1 MPFGWCGFHEQSRFV
16 VKVTH
21 FFVEGKKRMKRT
33 LTLLGLGLMLSAP
46 VVFAQKP
53 MDQASEKAVQI
64 TQGPTIS
71 NITGN
76 SATINWTTNS
86 AGANHVRYRVA
97 GSNSAWK
104 SAYASGGGT
113 SHSLQLT
120 GLEPGKTYE
129 WQILTR
135 DGDLRTAGQFQ
146 SAATANGT
154 APDVNANAGG
164 VPAAPAPA
172 SGDTSNGKT
181 PLYRSSNST
190 GNLHLYTSNAGEQNA
205 NGFHAEG
212 ITGYLLPSQG
222 SGTVPLYRMTGSNGD
237 TLLTQA
243 SNERS
248 AMQAR
253 GYRDD
258 GIIGYIAT
266 SQAPGTLPLY
276 RLSNPDGSAH
286 FYTASASEKSQFQ
299 SQGWKD
305 EGVVGYLWQQ

>member
-1 MPFGWCGFHEQSRFV
+1 
-16 VKVTH
+16 
-21 FFVEGKKRMKRT
+21 MKRT
-33 LTLLGLGLMLSAP
+33 LMLLGLGLMLSAP
-46 VVFAQKP
+46 IAFAQKP
-53 MDQASEKAVQI
+53 MDQASEKTVQI

-76 SATINWTTNS
+76 SATINWTTNT

-113 SHSLQLT
+113 NHSLQLT

-154 APDVNANAGG
+154 APDVNANAG
-164 VPAAPAPA
+164 AAPASPA
-172 SGDTSNGKT
+172 PGSSDTSNGKV
-181 PLYRSSNST
+181 PLYRSANST
-190 GNLHLYTSNAGEQNA
+190 GNLHLYTSNAGEQNS

-222 SGTVPLYRMTGSNGD
+222 SGTAPLYRMTGSNGD

-258 GIIGYIAT
+258 GVIGYIAT

-276 RLSNPDGSAH
+276 RLSSPDGSAH

>member
-1 MPFGWCGFHEQSRFV
+1 
-16 VKVTH
+16 
-21 FFVEGKKRMKRT
+21 MKRT
-33 LTLLGLGLMLSAP
+33 LTILGLGLMLSAP
-46 VVFAQKP
+46 VAFAQKQ

-71 NITGN
+71 NVSGN
-76 SATINWTTNS
+76 SATINWTTNA

-113 SHSLQLT
+113 NHSLQLT

-146 SAATANGT
+146 SAATAGGT
-154 APDVNANAGG
+154 APNVNANAS
-164 VPAAPAPA
+164 APAYPA
-172 SGDTSNGKT
+172 PGTSNEGKV

-190 GNLHLYTSNAGEQNA
+190 GNLHLYTTNAGEQNA

-212 ITGYLLPSQG
+212 TTGYLLSSQG

-237 TLLTQA
+237 TFLTQE
-243 SNERS
+243 SNERT
-248 AMQAR
+248 AMQAH
-253 GYRDD
+253 GYSDN
-258 GIIGYIAT
+258 GIVGYIAST
-266 SQAPGTLPLY
+266 QAPGTQPLY
-276 RLSNPDGSAH
+276 RLSKPDGSAH
-286 FYTASASEKSQFQ
+286 FYTTSAAEKTQFQ

-305 EGVVGYLWQQ
+305 EGVVGYIYQQ

>member
-1 MPFGWCGFHEQSRFV
+1 
-16 VKVTH
+16 
-21 FFVEGKKRMKRT
+21 MKRT
-33 LTLLGLGLMLSAP
+33 LMLLGLGLMLSAP
-46 VVFAQKP
+46 VAFAQKP

-76 SATINWTTNS
+76 SATINWTTNT

-113 SHSLQLT
+113 NHSLQLT

-154 APDVNANAGG
+154 APDVNANAG
-164 VPAAPAPA
+164 AAPASPA
-172 SGDTSNGKT
+172 PGSADTSNGKV
-181 PLYRSSNST
+181 PLYRSANST
-190 GNLHLYTSNAGEQNA
+190 GNLHLYTSNAGEQNS

-222 SGTVPLYRMTGSNGD
+222 SGTAPLYRMTGSNGD

-258 GIIGYIAT
+258 GVIGYIAT

-276 RLSNPDGSAH
+276 RLSSPDGSAH

>member
-1 MPFGWCGFHEQSRFV
+1 
-16 VKVTH
+16 
-21 FFVEGKKRMKRT
+21 MKRT
-33 LTLLGLGLMLSAP
+33 LMLLGLGLMLSAP
-46 VVFAQKP
+46 IAFAQKP
-53 MDQASEKAVQI
+53 MDSANEKAVQI

-86 AGANHVRYRVA
+86 SGANHVRYRVA

-104 SAYASGGGT
+104 TATHAGGGT

-129 WQILTR
+129 WQILTT
-135 DGDLRTAGQFQ
+135 DGDLRTSGQFQ
-146 SAATANGT
+146 SAATAGGT
-154 APDVNANAGG
+154 APDVNANAGN
-164 VPAAPAPA
+164 APAYPA
-172 SGDTSNGKT
+172 PTASNNGKV

-190 GNLHLYTSNAGEQNA
+190 GNLHLYTTNAGEQNA

-212 ITGYLLPSQG
+212 TTGYLLSSQG

-248 AMQAR
+248 AMQAH

-258 GIIGYIAT
+258 GIVGYIAST
-266 SQAPGTLPLY
+266 QAPSTLPLY

-286 FYTASASEKSQFQ
+286 FYTASTAEKAQFQ

-305 EGVVGYLWQQ
+305 EGVAGYIYQQ

>member
-1 MPFGWCGFHEQSRFV
+1 
-16 VKVTH
+16 
-21 FFVEGKKRMKRT
+21 MKRT
-33 LTLLGLGLMLSAP
+33 LMLLGLGLMLSAP
-46 VVFAQKP
+46 IAFAQKP
-53 MDQASEKAVQI
+53 MDQASEKTVQI

-76 SATINWTTNS
+76 SATISWTTNA

-104 SAYASGGGT
+104 SAYAAGGGT
-113 SHSLQLT
+113 NHSLQLT

-154 APDVNANAGG
+154 APDVNANAG
-164 VPAAPAPA
+164 AAPASPA
-172 SGDTSNGKT
+172 PGSADTSNGKV
-181 PLYRSSNST
+181 PLYRSANST
-190 GNLHLYTSNAGEQNA
+190 GNLHLYTSNAGEQNS

-222 SGTVPLYRMTGSNGD
+222 SGTAPLYRMTGSNGD

-258 GIIGYIAT
+258 GVIGYIAT

-276 RLSNPDGSAH
+276 RLSSPDGSAH

>member
-1 MPFGWCGFHEQSRFV
+1 
-16 VKVTH
+16 
-21 FFVEGKKRMKRT
+21 MKRT
-33 LTLLGLGLMLSAP
+33 LMLLGLGLMLSAP
-46 VVFAQKP
+46 VAFAQKQ

-76 SATINWTTNS
+76 AATINWTTNS

-104 SAYASGGGT
+104 SAYAAGGGT
-113 SHSLQLT
+113 NHSLQLT

-154 APDVNANAGG
+154 APDVNANAG
-164 VPAAPAPA
+164 AAPAPPA
-172 SGDTSNGKT
+172 PGSGDTSMGKV
-181 PLYRSSNST
+181 PLFRSSNST
-190 GNLHLYTSNAGEQNA
+190 GNLHLYTTNAGEQNA

-212 ITGYLLPSQG
+212 TTGYLLPSQG

-237 TLLTQA
+237 TLLTQDG
-243 SNERS
+243 NERA
-248 AMQAR
+248 AMQAH
-253 GYRDD
+253 GYRDN

-266 SQAPGTLPLY
+266 SQAPGTQPLY
-276 RLSNPDGSAH
+276 QLSSADGSAH
-286 FYTASASEKSQFQ
+286 LYTTSSSEKAQFQ

-305 EGVVGYLWQQ
+305 QGLVGYIYQQ

>member
-1 MPFGWCGFHEQSRFV
+1 
-16 VKVTH
+16 
-21 FFVEGKKRMKRT
+21 MKRT
-33 LTLLGLGLMLSAP
+33 LTLLSLGLMLSAP
-46 VVFAQKP
+46 VAFAQKP
-53 MDQASEKAVQI
+53 MDQANEKAVQI
-64 TQGPTIS
+64 TQGPNVT

-76 SATINWTTNS
+76 SATINWTTSS

-104 SAYASGGGT
+104 SAYAAGGGT

-146 SAATANGT
+146 SAATANAT
-154 APDVNANAGG
+154 APDVNANAG
-164 VPAAPAPA
+164 AAPGYPA
-172 SGDTSNGKT
+172 QGSGDTSGGKV
-181 PLYRSSNST
+181 PLYRSSNSA
-190 GNLHLYTSNAGEQNA
+190 GNLHLYTTNAGEQNA

-212 ITGYLLPSQG
+212 TTGYLLPSQG

-243 SNERS
+243 SNER
-248 AMQAR
+248 ATMQAH

-258 GIIGYIAT
+258 GIVGYIAT
-266 SQAPGTLPLY
+266 SQAPGTQPLY
-276 RLSNPDGSAH
+276 RLSSPDGSAH
-286 FYTASASEKSQFQ
+286 FYTATSNEKSQFQ

-305 EGVVGYLWQQ
+305 EGVVGYIWQQ

>member
-1 MPFGWCGFHEQSRFV
+1 
-16 VKVTH
+16 
-21 FFVEGKKRMKRT
+21 MKRT
-33 LTLLGLGLMLSAP
+33 LTLLGLGLLLSAP
-46 VVFAQKP
+46 IAFAQKS
-53 MDQASEKAVQI
+53 MDTAEKAVQI
-64 TQGPTIS
+64 TQGPTVS

-104 SAYASGGGT
+104 SAYAAGGGT
-113 SHSLQLT
+113 NHSVQMT

-129 WQILTR
+129 WQILTQA
-135 DGDLRTAGQFQ
+135 GDLRTAGQFQ
-146 SAATANGT
+146 SAATAGGT
-154 APDVNANAGG
+154 APNVNANAG
-164 VPAAPAPA
+164 AAPAPA
-172 SGDTSNGKT
+172 STGAAPAAGSGKV

-190 GNLHLYTSNAGEQNA
+190 GNLHLYTSSAGEQNA

-212 ITGYLLPSQG
+212 TTGYLLSSQG

-243 SNERS
+243 ANERS

-253 GYRDD
+253 GYSDN
-258 GIIGYIAT
+258 GIVGYIAST
-266 SQAPGTLPLY
+266 QAPGTEPLY
-276 RLSNPDGSAH
+276 RLSSPEGSAH
-286 FYTASASEKSQFQ
+286 FYTASAGEKTQFQ

-305 EGVVGYLWQQ
+305 EGVTGYIYQQ

>member
-1 MPFGWCGFHEQSRFV
+1 
-16 VKVTH
+16 
-21 FFVEGKKRMKRT
+21 MKRT
-33 LTLLGLGLMLSAP
+33 LTLLGLSLMLSAAP
-46 VVFAQKP
+46 LFAQKS

-64 TQGPTIS
+64 TSGPSIT
-71 NITGN
+71 NITG
-76 SATINWTTNS
+76 STATINWTTNS

-146 SAATANGT
+146 SAATANAT
-154 APDVNANAGG
+154 APDVNANAG
-164 VPAAPAPA
+164 AAPAQSPSYTA
-172 SGDTSNGKT
+172 NGKV
-181 PLYRSSNST
+181 PLYRSANST
-190 GNLHLYTSNAGEQNA
+190 GNLHLYTNNAGEQNS

-212 ITGYLLPSQG
+212 TTGYLLPSQG
-222 SGTVPLYRMTGSNGD
+222 SGTVPLYRMTGSTGD

-243 SNERS
+243 ANEES
-248 AMQAR
+248 AMQAH
-253 GYRDD
+253 GYRDN

-266 SQAPGTLPLY
+266 SQAPGTQPLY
-276 RLSNPDGSAH
+276 RLSSPDGSGH
-286 FYTASASEKSQFQ
+286 FYTTSASEKSQFQ
-299 SQGWKD
+299 GQGWKD
-305 EGVVGYLWQQ
+305 EGIVGYIWQQQ

>member
-1 MPFGWCGFHEQSRFV
+1 
-16 VKVTH
+16 
-21 FFVEGKKRMKRT
+21 MKRT

-46 VVFAQKP
+46 VVFAQKQ

-64 TQGPTIS
+64 TQGPNIS

-104 SAYASGGGT
+104 SAYAPGGGT

-146 SAATANGT
+146 SAAAGAT
-154 APDVNANAGG
+154 APDVNANNAN
-164 VPAAPAPA
+164 APAYPA
-172 SGDTSNGKT
+172 PGTSNDGKV
-181 PLYRSSNST
+181 PLYRSANST
-190 GNLHLYTSNAGEQNA
+190 GNMHLYTTNAGEQNA

-212 ITGYLLPSQG
+212 TTGYLLSSQG
-222 SGTVPLYRMTGSNGD
+222 SGTVPLYRMTGGNGD
-237 TLLTQA
+237 TFLTQA
-243 SNERS
+243 ANEQS
-248 AMQAR
+248 TMQAH

-258 GIIGYIAT
+258 GIVGYIAS
-266 SQAPGTLPLY
+266 SQAPGTQPLY
-276 RLSNPDGSAH
+276 RLSSPDGGSH
-286 FYTASASEKSQFQ
+286 FYTTSTSEKSQFQ
-299 SQGWKD
+299 GQGWKD
-305 EGVVGYLWQQ
+305 EGVVGYIYQQ

>member
-1 MPFGWCGFHEQSRFV
+1 MD
-16 VKVTH
+16 
-21 FFVEGKKRMKRT
+21 
-33 LTLLGLGLMLSAP
+33 SAN
-46 VVFAQKP
+46 
-53 MDQASEKAVQI
+53 EKAVKI

-76 SATINWTTNS
+76 SANINWTTNA

-113 SHSLQLT
+113 NHSLQIT

-146 SAATANGT
+146 SAATAGGT
-154 APDVNANAGG
+154 APDVNANAGN
-164 VPAAPAPA
+164 APAYPTSPA
-172 SGDTSNGKT
+172 SGTSNDGKV
-181 PLYRSSNST
+181 PLYRSANST
-190 GNLHLYTSNAGEQNA
+190 GNLHLYTTNAGDQNA

-212 ITGYLLPSQG
+212 VTGYLLSSQG
-222 SGTVPLYRMTGSNGD
+222 SGTAPLYRMTASNGD

-243 SNERS
+243 INERS
-248 AMQAR
+248 SMQAR
-253 GYRDD
+253 GYSDN
-258 GIIGYIAT
+258 GIVGYIAT
-266 SQAPGTLPLY
+266 TQAPGTMPLY
-276 RLSNPDGSAH
+276 RLASSDGSAH
-286 FYTASASEKSQFQ
+286 FYTSSAPEKAQFQ

-305 EGVVGYLWQQ
+305 EGVTGYIYQQP

>member
-1 MPFGWCGFHEQSRFV
+1 MKS
-16 VKVTH
+16 
-21 FFVEGKKRMKRT
+21 MKRT

-46 VVFAQKP
+46 VAFAQKP
-53 MDQASEKAVQI
+53 MDQANEKAVQI
-64 TQGPTIS
+64 TQGPTIT

-76 SATINWTTNS
+76 SATINWTTNTS
-86 AGANHVRYRVA
+86 GANRVRYRVA

-104 SAYASGGGT
+104 TATHAGGGT
-113 SHSLQLT
+113 SHTLQLT

-129 WQILTR
+129 WQILTT

-154 APDVNANAGG
+154 APDVNANSGT
-164 VPAAPAPA
+164 PAAQG
-172 SGDTSNGKT
+172 SGDTSNGGKV
-181 PLYRSSNST
+181 PLYRSANSN
-190 GNLHLYTSNAGEQNA
+190 GNLHLYTTNAGEQNA

-212 ITGYLLPSQG
+212 TTGYLLSSQG

-237 TLLTQA
+237 TFLTQA
-243 SNERS
+243 GNERS
-248 AMQAR
+248 GMQAH

-258 GIIGYIAT
+258 GIVGYIAS
-266 SQAPGTLPLY
+266 SQAPGTQPLY

-286 FYTASASEKSQFQ
+286 FYTASSSEKSQFQ

-305 EGVVGYLWQQ
+305 EGVVGYIYTQQ

>member
-1 MPFGWCGFHEQSRFV
+1 
-16 VKVTH
+16 
-21 FFVEGKKRMKRT
+21 MKRT
-33 LTLLGLGLMLSAP
+33 LTLLGLGLMLWAP
-46 VVFAQKP
+46 IAFAQKP

-76 SATINWTTNS
+76 SANINWTTNS

-104 SAYASGGGT
+104 SAYAAGGGT
-113 SHSLQLT
+113 NHSLQLT

-154 APDVNANAGG
+154 APDVNANAGNY
-164 VPAAPAPA
+164 PPAPA
-172 SGDTSNGKT
+172 QGSGD
-181 PLYRSSNST
+181 NS
-190 GNLHLYTSNAGEQNA
+190 

-212 ITGYLLPSQG
+212 TVGYLLPSQG

-237 TLLTQA
+237 TFLTQA
-243 SNERS
+243 GNERS
-248 AMQAR
+248 AMQTR
-253 GYRDD
+253 GYSDN
-258 GIIGYIAT
+258 GIVGYIAST
-266 SQAPGTLPLY
+266 QAPGTQPLY
-276 RLSNPDGSAH
+276 RLASADGSAH
-286 FYTASASEKSQFQ
+286 FYTTSGSEKSQFQ

-305 EGVVGYLWQQ
+305 EGVAGYIYQQ

>member
-1 MPFGWCGFHEQSRFV
+1 
-16 VKVTH
+16 
-21 FFVEGKKRMKRT
+21 
-33 LTLLGLGLMLSAP
+33 MLSAAP
-46 VVFAQKP
+46 LFAQKP

-64 TQGPTIS
+64 TSGPS
-71 NITGN
+71 ITNVTG
-76 SATINWTTNS
+76 STATINWTTNS

-104 SAYASGGGT
+104 SAYAPGGGT

-164 VPAAPAPA
+164 VPAQGPSYTA
-172 SGDTSNGKT
+172 NGKV
-181 PLYRSSNST
+181 PLFRSSNST
-190 GNLHLYTSNAGEQNA
+190 GNLHLYTNNAGEQNS

-212 ITGYLLPSQG
+212 TTGYLLPSQG

-243 SNERS
+243 SNEIS
-248 AMQAR
+248 SMQAH

-258 GIIGYIAT
+258 GVIGYIAT
-266 SQAPGTLPLY
+266 SQAPGTQPLY
-276 RLSNPDGSAH
+276 RLSNPDGSGH
-286 FYTASASEKSQFQ
+286 FYTTSSSEKSQFQ

-305 EGVVGYLWQQ
+305 EGIVGYIWQQQ